1 MSHDL
6 AKEDP
11 EDADEQE
18 EKAPKK
24 VVPRPA
30 KRPRTKATG
39 SGAGASGEASTK
51 KAKTTKPP
59 PLDSRKA
66 EHGRLK
72 LLANAGKGSR
82 PLIPGATQTQ
92 YPKASPAPPNHANT
106 PNTRTPFR
114 HHRRTKLRSPY
125 SSCPNSTGDNPSGE
139 MGSGAKSPQLH
150 DGQRLGKADVESSKI
165 QLHKKEMNDF
175 FDHLL
180 VKRKEQQALSY
191 ELHKNIFLQ
200 RPVTIGLA
208 DDVQADKDKIAELE
222 KQLAEAQNVN
232 NLRNYMTTAEKGWD
246 LLNADIMEPLG
257 FNEECRNQFPRDDR
271 RIRLQG
277 ADMASPI
284 NFNQFLEKEKLK
296 SNGSNFTDWFRH
308 VRIFL
313 NGGNL
318 QYVLDAPLGDPPAE
332 TETDEVKNV
341 YATRKTRYSQVQ
353 CAILCSLES
362 DLQKRFEHHDPH
374 ELMKE
379 LKTIFETHAAV
390 ECYEASKHFFSCM
403 MEEGSSIS
411 EHMLV
416 MTGHAKKL
424 SDLGIVIP
432 NRLGI
437 NRVLQSLP
445 PSYKNF
451 VMNYN
456 MQNMNKEF
464 PELFGMLKAAEIEIK
479 KEHQVLMVNKTTS
492 FKKQGKSKGKFKKG
506 GKKAATPPMKP
517 KNGPKP
523 DAECYYCKEKGHWK
537 RNCSKYLADLKSG
550 LVKKKKEGISD
561 IHVID
566 VYLTSSRS
574 STWVFDTG
582 SVAHICNSKQEL
594 KNKRQLL
601 KDEVTMRV
609 GNGSKVNVIAVG
621 TLPLHLPSGLVLSL
635 NNCYYVPALS
645 MNIISG
651 SCLMQDGYSFKSEN
665 NGCSIF
671 MNNIF
676 YGRAPQKNGL
686 FLLDLDSSNTHI
698 HNIDAKRIKL
708 NDNSTY
714 MWHCRL
720 GHIGV
725 KRMKKLHTDGLL
737 ESLDFESLDR
747 CEACLMG
754 KMTKTPFSGIM
765 ERATDL
771 LEIIHTDVCGP
782 MSVASRG
789 GYRYVLTFTDDLS
802 RYGYIYLMKHKSETF
817 EKFKEFQSEVENQ
830 RNKKIKFLRSDRGGE
845 YLSYEFGMHLKKC
858 GILSQLTPP
867 GTPQRNGVSEH
878 RNRTLLDMVRSMMS
892 LTDLPLS
899 FWSYALETAAFTL
912 NRAPS
917 KSVETTPYE
926 LWFNKKPKLSFLKVW
941 GCEAY
946 VKKLQPDKLEPKA
959 EKCVFIGYP
968 KETIGYTFYHRSE
981 GKIFVAKNGTFL
993 EKEFLTKEV
1002 TGRKVELD
1010 EIEESLLVDQSSAVP
1025 ENVPVPPTP
1034 ATEEANDNDHE
1045 TSNETATEPRRST
1058 RDRATPDWYDPC
1070 LNVMIVDNNDEDPAT
1085 YEEAMMSP
1093 DSNKWQ
1099 EAMKSEM
1106 GSMYDNKV
1114 WTLVDLP
1121 DSRKAVE
1128 NKWIFKRK
1136 TDADGNIT
1144 VYKARLVAK
1153 GFRQIQGVDYDETFS
1168 PVAKLKSVRIL
1179 LAIAAFFDYE
1189 IWQMDVKTAFLN
1201 GDIEEELYMV
1211 QPKGFVDPKNA
1222 NKVCKLQ
1229 RSIYGLKQASRS
1241 WNRRFD
1247 KVIKDFG
1254 FIQCH
1259 GEACIYKKVSGSSVA
1274 FLILYVD
1281 DILLIGNDIELLSS
1295 VKGYL
1300 NNSFS
1305 MKDLGEA
1312 SYILG
1317 IKIYRDRS
1325 RRLIGLSQSTYLD
1338 KILKKFRMDESK
1350 KGFLP
1355 MLPGKV
1361 LSKTQG
1367 PATAEERERMSQ
1379 IPYASAVGSIMYA
1392 MLCTRPDI
1400 AHAVSLT
1407 SRYQSDPGMEHWTA
1421 VKNILKYLKRTKDMF
1436 LCYGG
1441 DQELVVTSY
1450 TDASWNTDPD
1460 DSKSQSGYVFILNGA
1475 AVSWASSKQCT
1486 VAKSSTESEY
1496 IAASE
1501 ASSEAVWMKR
1511 FIVELGVVPSALDP
1525 LVIYC
1530 DNMGAIANAQEPR
1543 SHKRLKHIKLRYH
1556 SIREYI
1562 EDGEVKICKVH
1573 TDLNVADPLTKALP
1587 RAKHDQHQNAMGV
1600 REDLTKGYSR
1610 LCGAENT
1617 REKRALR
1624 RAGIRRGNSLPERE
1638 IDAIA
1643 IVIER
1648 DIISTI
1654 IIIISII
1661 YTAITTAAPRHRCIS
1676 MNEVRKKLFTISLSG
1691 KAAHWYKLL
1700 KNGDSIDW
1708 EDIVPLFYSKF
1719 YPPSEIHKDRNRIY
1733 NFWPHDGESIAQAWG
1748 RLKSLMLKCP
1758 IHELPGNVIIDNFY
1772 ARLSFQDK
1780 TLLDTSCSG
1789 SFTRN
1794 KEEFKRD
1801 LLDRIQE
1808 NTEGWENDKDRESG
1822 IIYDY
1827 KCIEAFM
1834 DTDKFRNMSA
1844 TYGLD
1849 SQVVA
1854 NLYKAFA
1861 SHYELPKKNFDKY
1874 HEPYKDKIDSSVNK
1888 CVVIETVD
1896 NVIPEAYIEKT
1907 PFPAKMKEYSV
1918 ISSAVNKSEK
1928 KPKEPEEQIK
1938 IEPAVAI
1945 VKDLV
1950 TENVE
1955 DGHIIFCE
1963 DASNIV
1969 SHPNKSKQVSV
1980 PMLSVRIGDHCYYGL
1995 CDIGASVSAIPYEL
2009 YTEIMHEIGSCE
2021 LEDIDVV
2028 IHLAN
2033 RETISPIGIVRDVE
2047 VLCGKIKYPADF
2059 LVLGSAA
2066 SDHCPI
2072 IFGRPFLNTCGAIID
2087 CKKEKI
2093 LTRFAGEPYEFNFS
2107 KFTKTPYKADLPS
2120 NDFKMEQCASI
2131 VLVPNNPLQ
2140 QHLENSESE
2149 AFRKERDEL
2158 EEIFLRQPIL
2168 KHDLPVEDLGTTPPP
2183 KEDPVFD
2190 LKPLPDNLKYAHID
2204 DKKIYPVIISSKLSE
2219 IEEERLLE
2227 ILKKH
2232 RGAIGYTLDDLKG
2245 ISPSICQHA
2254 INMEEDAKPVV
2265 EHQRRLIPK
2274 MKEVV
2279 RNEVLKLLEAGI
2291 IYPIADSRWVSP
2303 VHCVP
2308 KKGGMTVVPNDND
2321 ELIPQRI
2328 VVGYRMCIDFRKVN
2342 KVTKK
2347 DHYPLPFIDQMLERL
2362 SKNTH
2367 FCFLD
2372 GYSGFSQIAVKAKD
2386 QEKTM
2391 FTCPYGT
2398 YAYRRMPFGLCN
2410 APATFQRCM
2419 SAIFHGF
2426 CESIV
2431 EVFMDDFSVYGN
2443 SFDNCLRNLDKVL
2456 QRCEETNLVL
2466 NWEKCHFMVNEGI
2479 VLGHKIS
2486 ERGIEVDRAKVEAI
2500 EKMPYPRD
2508 VKGIRSVL
2516 GHAGF
2521 YRRFIKDFSK
2531 ISKPLTNLLQK
2542 DVPFVFDDDCK
2553 EAFETLKK
2561 ALTTAPV
2568 VEPPDWNL
2576 PFEIMCDASDF
2587 AVGAVLGQRV
2597 DKKLNVIHYASK
2609 TLDAAQRNYAT
2620 TEKELLAVVFACD
2633 KFRPY
2638 IVDSKVTIHTDHAAI
2653 RYLMTKKDAKPRLIR
2668 WVLLQEF
2675 DLHIIDRKGADNPVA
2690 DNLSRLEN
2698 IAYDPVPVNDSFPN
2712 EQLAVIKVS
2721 SRESP
2726 CTMASNNK
2734 DKEPLKENIQDPELK
2749 KEDAREDEEEVEEAP
2764 QEHQQATVAR
2774 EMKSEA
2780 EGWGNNSKSWNSPP
2794 DMIMSRVEHN
2804 SEMIR
2809 NLTYEI
2815 EDLKELVKKLV
2826 EKNPSPSSPKE

>member
-1 MSHDL
+1 MSSSSSSQSSSSSELEPEVNQMAIYDALAPEHWDAREWDFSIESEADEPRTVGEEDLRFLVDGELEAACEDDLLSWEMDPSSDEEEEEAEESEEEDSSDTGYPPAKRLRGWAWSDDDDDEEEDEDATGGFISSDEEPAVAAPTTATTRAVTALRLGSSIGRMLDAETRYLEIEKLCLCLFFTCTKIQHILLKAEIIVICKSDVIKHMLSAPVLKGRLGKWMFALSEFDIRYQPAKAVKGQALADLIAERINTDVAALSVRAWTMFFDGSVCEDGCGIGMLLVSPRGATYSFSISGSLGSFLDATIAKSRQIENTETPNATTPVKSPELDYSSDDLDEDYVELDDDFIEKCNATTDARKIKKLLAEHAVRYKPSPDPKFATSPINIRDKDYDFSLDLSHIAIVEKTPFCGTEKESAVEHLTELSTLSGVFSDDVKMRTYFVAKIFPFSLKDDAKTWYNNLPPGSIKSPTDLRDVFFRKYFPASAQHAALQRIYNFDQEDGEKLPEAWARFCSLIRAQPDHDL
-6 AKEDP
+6 EKHDLLDIFYSGLTIESRAYLDSCAGCVFRKRTP
-11 EDADEQE
+11 EDAE
-18 EKAPKK
+18 E
-24 VVPRPA
+24 
-30 KRPRTKATG
+30 
-39 SGAGASGEASTK
+39 
-51 KAKTTKPP
+51 
-59 PLDSRKA
+59 
-66 EHGRLK
+66 
-72 LLANAGKGSR
+72 LLAKIGRNHDDWSTPEPTPTPIVKKRGMIKLNDEDMREAKKSLKEKGIKPEDVKNLPPIEDICETIPPSSMIED
-82 PLIPGATQTQ
+82 PL
-92 YPKASPAPPNHANT
+92 YPEGHPKRVEQDSQLIKTSAPSKKKKKKHKNV
-106 PNTRTPFR
+106 
-114 HHRRTKLRSPY
+114 
-125 SSCPNSTGDNPSGE
+125 
-139 MGSGAKSPQLH
+139 
-150 DGQRLGKADVESSKI
+150 VESSEPVNDPNSISISDAETESGNEHEEDNDKNDAPDKEEI
-165 QLHKKEMNDF
+165 EKEPEKHAKNKKYTKEDF
-175 FDHLL
+175 
-180 VKRKEQQALSY
+180 
-191 ELHKNIFLQ
+191 I
-200 RPVTIGLA
+200 T
-208 DDVQADKDKIAELE
+208 E
-222 KQLAEAQNVN
+222 KH
-232 NLRNYMTTAEKGWD
+232 
-246 LLNADIMEPLG
+246 
-257 FNEECRNQFPRDDR
+257 
-271 RIRLQG
+271 
-277 ADMASPI
+277 DMASPI

-523 DAECYYCKEKGHWK
+523 DADCYYCKEKGHWK

-550 LVKKKKEGISD
+550 LIKKKKEGISD

-754 KMTKTPFSGIM
+754 KMTKTPFSGMM

-867 GTPQRNGVSEH
+867 GTPQRNGVSER

-1034 ATEEANDNDHE
+1034 TTEEANDNDHE
-1045 TSNETATEPRRST
+1045 TSYETATEPRRST

-1222 NKVCKLQ
+1222 DKVCKLQ

-1525 LVIYC
+1525 FVIYC

-1600 REDLTKGYSR
+1600 RVTHLKLDVEMVELEYGMEFEYLFGVPDVIPDITRSSGMVRRIRFIYRMSFYVNKMMRKVLWKVLEGSR
-1610 LCGAENT
+1610 
-1617 REKRALR
+1617 K
-1624 RAGIRRGNSLPERE
+1624 
-1638 IDAIA
+1638 
-1643 IVIER
+1643 
-1648 DIISTI
+1648 
-1654 IIIISII
+1654 
-1661 YTAITTAAPRHRCIS
+1661 
-1676 MNEVRKKLFTISLSG
+1676 VRKK
-1691 KAAHWYKLL
+1691 
-1700 KNGDSIDW
+1700 
-1708 EDIVPLFYSKF
+1708 
-1719 YPPSEIHKDRNRIY
+1719 PP
-1733 NFWPHDGESIAQAWG
+1733 
-1748 RLKSLMLKCP
+1748 
-1758 IHELPGNVIIDNFY
+1758 
-1772 ARLSFQDK
+1772 
-1780 TLLDTSCSG
+1780 
-1789 SFTRN
+1789 
-1794 KEEFKRD
+1794 
-1801 LLDRIQE
+1801 
-1808 NTEGWENDKDRESG
+1808 
-1822 IIYDY
+1822 
-1827 KCIEAFM
+1827 
-1834 DTDKFRNMSA
+1834 
-1844 TYGLD
+1844 
-1849 SQVVA
+1849 
-1854 NLYKAFA
+1854 
-1861 SHYELPKKNFDKY
+1861 
-1874 HEPYKDKIDSSVNK
+1874 
-1888 CVVIETVD
+1888 
-1896 NVIPEAYIEKT
+1896 
-1907 PFPAKMKEYSV
+1907 
-1918 ISSAVNKSEK
+1918 
-1928 KPKEPEEQIK
+1928 
-1938 IEPAVAI
+1938 
-1945 VKDLV
+1945 
-1950 TENVE
+1950 
-1955 DGHIIFCE
+1955 
-1963 DASNIV
+1963 
-1969 SHPNKSKQVSV
+1969 
-1980 PMLSVRIGDHCYYGL
+1980 
-1995 CDIGASVSAIPYEL
+1995 
-2009 YTEIMHEIGSCE
+2009 
-2021 LEDIDVV
+2021 
-2028 IHLAN
+2028 
-2033 RETISPIGIVRDVE
+2033 
-2047 VLCGKIKYPADF
+2047 
-2059 LVLGSAA
+2059 
-2066 SDHCPI
+2066 
-2072 IFGRPFLNTCGAIID
+2072 
-2087 CKKEKI
+2087 
-2093 LTRFAGEPYEFNFS
+2093 
-2107 KFTKTPYKADLPS
+2107 
-2120 NDFKMEQCASI
+2120 
-2131 VLVPNNPLQ
+2131 
-2140 QHLENSESE
+2140 
-2149 AFRKERDEL
+2149 
-2158 EEIFLRQPIL
+2158 
-2168 KHDLPVEDLGTTPPP
+2168 
-2183 KEDPVFD
+2183 
-2190 LKPLPDNLKYAHID
+2190 
-2204 DKKIYPVIISSKLSE
+2204 
-2219 IEEERLLE
+2219 
-2227 ILKKH
+2227 
-2232 RGAIGYTLDDLKG
+2232 
-2245 ISPSICQHA
+2245 
-2254 INMEEDAKPVV
+2254 
-2265 EHQRRLIPK
+2265 
-2274 MKEVV
+2274 
-2279 RNEVLKLLEAGI
+2279 
-2291 IYPIADSRWVSP
+2291 
-2303 VHCVP
+2303 
-2308 KKGGMTVVPNDND
+2308 
-2321 ELIPQRI
+2321 
-2328 VVGYRMCIDFRKVN
+2328 RKV
-2342 KVTKK
+2342 
-2347 DHYPLPFIDQMLERL
+2347 
-2362 SKNTH
+2362 
-2367 FCFLD
+2367 
-2372 GYSGFSQIAVKAKD
+2372 
-2386 QEKTM
+2386 
-2391 FTCPYGT
+2391 
-2398 YAYRRMPFGLCN
+2398 
-2410 APATFQRCM
+2410 
-2419 SAIFHGF
+2419 
-2426 CESIV
+2426 ES
-2431 EVFMDDFSVYGN
+2431 
-2443 SFDNCLRNLDKVL
+2443 
-2456 QRCEETNLVL
+2456 T
-2466 NWEKCHFMVNEGI
+2466 
-2479 VLGHKIS
+2479 
-2486 ERGIEVDRAKVEAI
+2486 
-2500 EKMPYPRD
+2500 RD
-2508 VKGIRSVL
+2508 STSM
-2516 GHAGF
+2516 AGQ
-2521 YRRFIKDFSK
+2521 
-2531 ISKPLTNLLQK
+2531 P
-2542 DVPFVFDDDCK
+2542 
-2553 EAFETLKK
+2553 
-2561 ALTTAPV
+2561 
-2568 VEPPDWNL
+2568 
-2576 PFEIMCDASDF
+2576 
-2587 AVGAVLGQRV
+2587 
-2597 DKKLNVIHYASK
+2597 
-2609 TLDAAQRNYAT
+2609 
-2620 TEKELLAVVFACD
+2620 
-2633 KFRPY
+2633 
-2638 IVDSKVTIHTDHAAI
+2638 
-2653 RYLMTKKDAKPRLIR
+2653 
-2668 WVLLQEF
+2668 
-2675 DLHIIDRKGADNPVA
+2675 
-2690 DNLSRLEN
+2690 
-2698 IAYDPVPVNDSFPN
+2698 
-2712 EQLAVIKVS
+2712 
-2721 SRESP
+2721 
-2726 CTMASNNK
+2726 
-2734 DKEPLKENIQDPELK
+2734 
-2749 KEDAREDEEEVEEAP
+2749 
-2764 QEHQQATVAR
+2764 
-2774 EMKSEA
+2774 
-2780 EGWGNNSKSWNSPP
+2780 
-2794 DMIMSRVEHN
+2794 
-2804 SEMIR
+2804 
-2809 NLTYEI
+2809 
-2815 EDLKELVKKLV
+2815 
-2826 EKNPSPSSPKE
+2826 

>member
-1 MSHDL
+1 MSTFRRNFLFSALKPLLRDSTQCLEVDGILDL
-6 AKEDP
+6 RAGGPHRPGTISSGLYRKGKTSAVGAMER
-11 EDADEQE
+11 
-18 EKAPKK
+18 KATTH
-24 VVPRPA
+24 VGSWLSLSCVPSPA
-30 KRPRTKATG
+30 KQVGTSRFRAEAMGNENSAPPA
-39 SGAGASGEASTK
+39 AGAW
-51 KAKTTKPP
+51 PD
-59 PLDSRKA
+59 L
-66 EHGRLK
+66 
-72 LLANAGKGSR
+72 
-82 PLIPGATQTQ
+82 Q
-92 YPKASPAPPNHANT
+92 
-106 PNTRTPFR
+106 
-114 HHRRTKLRSPY
+114 
-125 SSCPNSTGDNPSGE
+125 
-139 MGSGAKSPQLH
+139 
-150 DGQRLGKADVESSKI
+150 
-165 QLHKKEMNDF
+165 HKK
-175 FDHLL
+175 
-180 VKRKEQQALSY
+180 
-191 ELHKNIFLQ
+191 
-200 RPVTIGLA
+200 
-208 DDVQADKDKIAELE
+208 
-222 KQLAEAQNVN
+222 
-232 NLRNYMTTAEKGWD
+232 RN
-246 LLNADIMEPLG
+246 
-257 FNEECRNQFPRDDR
+257 
-271 RIRLQG
+271 
-277 ADMASPI
+277 
-284 NFNQFLEKEKLK
+284 
-296 SNGSNFTDWFRH
+296 
-308 VRIFL
+308 
-313 NGGNL
+313 
-318 QYVLDAPLGDPPAE
+318 
-332 TETDEVKNV
+332 
-341 YATRKTRYSQVQ
+341 
-353 CAILCSLES
+353 
-362 DLQKRFEHHDPH
+362 
-374 ELMKE
+374 
-379 LKTIFETHAAV
+379 
-390 ECYEASKHFFSCM
+390 
-403 MEEGSSIS
+403 
-411 EHMLV
+411 
-416 MTGHAKKL
+416 
-424 SDLGIVIP
+424 
-432 NRLGI
+432 
-437 NRVLQSLP
+437 
-445 PSYKNF
+445 
-451 VMNYN
+451 
-456 MQNMNKEF
+456 
-464 PELFGMLKAAEIEIK
+464 
-479 KEHQVLMVNKTTS
+479 
-492 FKKQGKSKGKFKKG
+492 
-506 GKKAATPPMKP
+506 
-517 KNGPKP
+517 
-523 DAECYYCKEKGHWK
+523 
-537 RNCSKYLADLKSG
+537 
-550 LVKKKKEGISD
+550 
-561 IHVID
+561 
-566 VYLTSSRS
+566 
-574 STWVFDTG
+574 
-582 SVAHICNSKQEL
+582 
-594 KNKRQLL
+594 
-601 KDEVTMRV
+601 
-609 GNGSKVNVIAVG
+609 
-621 TLPLHLPSGLVLSL
+621 
-635 NNCYYVPALS
+635 
-645 MNIISG
+645 
-651 SCLMQDGYSFKSEN
+651 
-665 NGCSIF
+665 
-671 MNNIF
+671 
-676 YGRAPQKNGL
+676 
-686 FLLDLDSSNTHI
+686 
-698 HNIDAKRIKL
+698 
-708 NDNSTY
+708 
-714 MWHCRL
+714 
-720 GHIGV
+720 
-725 KRMKKLHTDGLL
+725 
-737 ESLDFESLDR
+737 
-747 CEACLMG
+747 
-754 KMTKTPFSGIM
+754 
-765 ERATDL
+765 
-771 LEIIHTDVCGP
+771 
-782 MSVASRG
+782 
-789 GYRYVLTFTDDLS
+789 
-802 RYGYIYLMKHKSETF
+802 
-817 EKFKEFQSEVENQ
+817 
-830 RNKKIKFLRSDRGGE
+830 
-845 YLSYEFGMHLKKC
+845 
-858 GILSQLTPP
+858 
-867 GTPQRNGVSEH
+867 
-878 RNRTLLDMVRSMMS
+878 
-892 LTDLPLS
+892 
-899 FWSYALETAAFTL
+899 
-912 NRAPS
+912 
-917 KSVETTPYE
+917 
-926 LWFNKKPKLSFLKVW
+926 
-941 GCEAY
+941 
-946 VKKLQPDKLEPKA
+946 
-959 EKCVFIGYP
+959 
-968 KETIGYTFYHRSE
+968 
-981 GKIFVAKNGTFL
+981 
-993 EKEFLTKEV
+993 
-1002 TGRKVELD
+1002 
-1010 EIEESLLVDQSSAVP
+1010 
-1025 ENVPVPPTP
+1025 
-1034 ATEEANDNDHE
+1034 
-1045 TSNETATEPRRST
+1045 
-1058 RDRATPDWYDPC
+1058 
-1070 LNVMIVDNNDEDPAT
+1070 
-1085 YEEAMMSP
+1085 
-1093 DSNKWQ
+1093 
-1099 EAMKSEM
+1099 
-1106 GSMYDNKV
+1106 
-1114 WTLVDLP
+1114 
-1121 DSRKAVE
+1121 
-1128 NKWIFKRK
+1128 
-1136 TDADGNIT
+1136 
-1144 VYKARLVAK
+1144 
-1153 GFRQIQGVDYDETFS
+1153 
-1168 PVAKLKSVRIL
+1168 
-1179 LAIAAFFDYE
+1179 
-1189 IWQMDVKTAFLN
+1189 
-1201 GDIEEELYMV
+1201 
-1211 QPKGFVDPKNA
+1211 
-1222 NKVCKLQ
+1222 
-1229 RSIYGLKQASRS
+1229 
-1241 WNRRFD
+1241 
-1247 KVIKDFG
+1247 
-1254 FIQCH
+1254 
-1259 GEACIYKKVSGSSVA
+1259 
-1274 FLILYVD
+1274 
-1281 DILLIGNDIELLSS
+1281 
-1295 VKGYL
+1295 
-1300 NNSFS
+1300 
-1305 MKDLGEA
+1305 
-1312 SYILG
+1312 
-1317 IKIYRDRS
+1317 
-1325 RRLIGLSQSTYLD
+1325 
-1338 KILKKFRMDESK
+1338 
-1350 KGFLP
+1350 
-1355 MLPGKV
+1355 
-1361 LSKTQG
+1361 
-1367 PATAEERERMSQ
+1367 ATAELGRD
-1379 IPYASAVGSIMYA
+1379 
-1392 MLCTRPDI
+1392 RPGTET
-1400 AHAVSLT
+1400 LG
-1407 SRYQSDPGMEHWTA
+1407 P
-1421 VKNILKYLKRTKDMF
+1421 LLKRKIKTAADQAARLLERDIFDLF
-1436 LCYGG
+1436 LPEF
-1441 DQELVVTSY
+1441 DKPWVIHLR
-1450 TDASWNTDPD
+1450 
-1460 DSKSQSGYVFILNGA
+1460 KLA
-1475 AVSWASSKQCT
+1475 AVLQT
-1486 VAKSSTESEY
+1486 
-1496 IAASE
+1496 
-1501 ASSEAVWMKR
+1501 
-1511 FIVELGVVPSALDP
+1511 SALGGPTLSTRIEAPVD
-1525 LVIYC
+1525 IKHFS
-1530 DNMGAIANAQEPR
+1530 GAVA
-1543 SHKRLKHIKLRYH
+1543 
-1556 SIREYI
+1556 
-1562 EDGEVKICKVH
+1562 GEERGI
-1573 TDLNVADPLTKALP
+1573 
-1587 RAKHDQHQNAMGV
+1587 
-1600 REDLTKGYSR
+1600 LTKGYSR

-1624 RAGIRRGNSLPERE
+1624 RAGIRRGNSLPEGE

-1643 IVIER
+1643 IVIEL
-1648 DIISTI
+1648 DIISI
-1654 IIIISII
+1654 IIIIVSTI

-1719 YPPSEIHKDRNRIY
+1719 YPPN
-1733 NFWPHDGESIAQAWG
+1733 
-1748 RLKSLMLKCP
+1748 
-1758 IHELPGNVIIDNFY
+1758 
-1772 ARLSFQDK
+1772 K

-1789 SFTRN
+1789 SFTRKN
-1794 KEEFKRD
+1794 EEFKRD

-1808 NTEGWENDKDRESG
+1808 NTEGWENDRDRESG

-1969 SHPNKSKQVSV
+1969 SHPNKPKQVSV

-2066 SDHCPI
+2066 SDYCPI

-2107 KFTKTPYKADLPS
+2107 KFTKTPYKVDLPS

-2347 DHYPLPFIDQMLERL
+2347 DHYPLPFIDQMLER
-2362 SKNTH
+2362 
-2367 FCFLD
+2367 
-2372 GYSGFSQIAVKAKD
+2372 
-2386 QEKTM
+2386 
-2391 FTCPYGT
+2391 
-2398 YAYRRMPFGLCN
+2398 
-2410 APATFQRCM
+2410 CM

-2486 ERGIEVDRAKVEAI
+2486 EKGIEVDRAKVEAI

-2668 WVLLQEF
+2668 WVLLLQEF

-2726 CTMASNNK
+2726 CTMVSNNK

-2749 KEDAREDEEEVEEAP
+2749 KEDAREDEEVEEAP
-2764 QEHQQATVAR
+2764 QERQQATVASIGVISSPSNIKR
-2774 EMKSEA
+2774 SARIATGGAVPRHYLAPRTSYPSHYNPYRNLIYDRQTERTPKVVLPSNWDINRSDTAGEKEPEA
-2780 EGWGNNSKSWNSPP
+2780 EEWGNNSKSWDSPS
-2794 DMIMSRVEHN
+2794 DRLLNRVEHN

-2809 NLTYEI
+2809 NLIYRIDELQELI
-2815 EDLKELVKKLV
+2815 EKLV
-2826 EKNPSPSSPKE
+2826 RNSSPPSPKE

>member
-1 MSHDL
+1 MVWALVAPLPFRLLKASV
-6 AKEDP
+6 AKPQYREP
-11 EDADEQE
+11 RYGKPSRDAAAANPISGIQE
-18 EKAPKK
+18 I
-24 VVPRPA
+24 
-30 KRPRTKATG
+30 
-39 SGAGASGEASTK
+39 ASGTLPERGFI
-51 KAKTTKPP
+51 
-59 PLDSRKA
+59 SRRTLHR
-66 EHGRLK
+66 HGRL
-72 LLANAGKGSR
+72 R
-82 PLIPGATQTQ
+82 
-92 YPKASPAPPNHANT
+92 
-106 PNTRTPFR
+106 
-114 HHRRTKLRSPY
+114 
-125 SSCPNSTGDNPSGE
+125 
-139 MGSGAKSPQLH
+139 
-150 DGQRLGKADVESSKI
+150 V
-165 QLHKKEMNDF
+165 MN
-175 FDHLL
+175 
-180 VKRKEQQALSY
+180 
-191 ELHKNIFLQ
+191 
-200 RPVTIGLA
+200 
-208 DDVQADKDKIAELE
+208 
-222 KQLAEAQNVN
+222 
-232 NLRNYMTTAEKGWD
+232 
-246 LLNADIMEPLG
+246 
-257 FNEECRNQFPRDDR
+257 
-271 RIRLQG
+271 
-277 ADMASPI
+277 MASSI

-341 YATRKTRYSQVQ
+341 YMTRKTRYSQVQ

-374 ELMKE
+374 ELIKE

-492 FKKQGKSKGKFKKG
+492 FKKQGKSKGKNKKS
-506 GKKAATPPMKP
+506 GKKAATPPVKP
-517 KNGPKP
+517 KSGPKP

-550 LVKKKKEGISD
+550 LIKKKKEGISD

-676 YGRAPQKNGL
+676 YGQAPQKNGL

-708 NDNSTY
+708 NDNFTY

-754 KMTKTPFSGIM
+754 KMTKTPFSGMM

-845 YLSYEFGMHLKKC
+845 YLSYEFSMHLKKC

-867 GTPQRNGVSEH
+867 GTPQRNGVSER

-1034 ATEEANDNDHE
+1034 TTEEANDNDHE
-1045 TSNETATEPRRST
+1045 TSYETATEPRRST

-1222 NKVCKLQ
+1222 DKVCKLQ

-1525 LVIYC
+1525 FVIYC

-1600 REDLTKGYSR
+1600 RSNVDPNNVPLASLVAQEENVDVNFIKNNNFNNNAYRNNSGNNYRPYPSANGNGY
-1610 LCGAENT
+1610 
-1617 REKRALR
+1617 
-1624 RAGIRRGNSLPERE
+1624 GNSYGNSYNNNRSVPSGLEAMLKE
-1638 IDAIA
+1638 F
-1643 IVIER
+1643 
-1648 DIISTI
+1648 ISTQ
-1654 IIIISII
+1654 
-1661 YTAITTAAPRHRCIS
+1661 TAFNKS
-1676 MNEVRKKLFTISLSG
+1676 VEEKL
-1691 KAAHWYKLL
+1691 
-1700 KNGDSIDW
+1700 
-1708 EDIVPLFYSKF
+1708 
-1719 YPPSEIHKDRNRIY
+1719 
-1733 NFWPHDGESIAQAWG
+1733 
-1748 RLKSLMLKCP
+1748 
-1758 IHELPGNVIIDNFY
+1758 
-1772 ARLSFQDK
+1772 
-1780 TLLDTSCSG
+1780 
-1789 SFTRN
+1789 
-1794 KEEFKRD
+1794 
-1801 LLDRIQE
+1801 
-1808 NTEGWENDKDRESG
+1808 
-1822 IIYDY
+1822 
-1827 KCIEAFM
+1827 
-1834 DTDKFRNMSA
+1834 
-1844 TYGLD
+1844 
-1849 SQVVA
+1849 
-1854 NLYKAFA
+1854 
-1861 SHYELPKKNFDKY
+1861 
-1874 HEPYKDKIDSSVNK
+1874 DKIDIIASRVDRLASDVNLLNLKVMPNNDIDNKITTTANAIQVRINENIRLMAELRARWDREENEKLAKENNVAKVWTITTTSNANSSHVAAPPTINGKIIGVGNVSTPSAKRTKLPEIAKTAETACDKTAEIFSNLGNNDPIAVAHNDLDFDDCHISEVIKFLQKLAKSPNASAINLAFTKHITNALIKAREEKLKLETSIPRKLEDGWEPIIKMKFNDFECNALCDLGASISVMPKKIYDMLDLPPLKNCYLDVNLA
-1888 CVVIETVD
+1888 D
-1896 NVIPEAYIEKT
+1896 NVK
-1907 PFPAKMKEYSV
+1907 
-1918 ISSAVNKSEK
+1918 K
-1928 KPKEPEEQIK
+1928 KPLGRIDNVHITVNNNLVPVDFVVLD
-1938 IEPAVAI
+1938 IEC
-1945 VKDLV
+1945 
-1950 TENVE
+1950 N
-1955 DGHIIFCE
+1955 
-1963 DASNIV
+1963 AS
-1969 SHPNKSKQVSV
+1969 
-1980 PMLSVRIGDHCYYGL
+1980 
-1995 CDIGASVSAIPYEL
+1995 
-2009 YTEIMHEIGSCE
+2009 
-2021 LEDIDVV
+2021 
-2028 IHLAN
+2028 
-2033 RETISPIGIVRDVE
+2033 
-2047 VLCGKIKYPADF
+2047 
-2059 LVLGSAA
+2059 
-2066 SDHCPI
+2066 CPI
-2072 IFGRPFLNTCGAIID
+2072 VLGRPFLRT
-2087 CKKEKI
+2087 
-2093 LTRFAGEPYEFNFS
+2093 
-2107 KFTKTPYKADLPS
+2107 
-2120 NDFKMEQCASI
+2120 
-2131 VLVPNNPLQ
+2131 
-2140 QHLENSESE
+2140 
-2149 AFRKERDEL
+2149 
-2158 EEIFLRQPIL
+2158 
-2168 KHDLPVEDLGTTPPP
+2168 
-2183 KEDPVFD
+2183 
-2190 LKPLPDNLKYAHID
+2190 
-2204 DKKIYPVIISSKLSE
+2204 
-2219 IEEERLLE
+2219 
-2227 ILKKH
+2227 
-2232 RGAIGYTLDDLKG
+2232 
-2245 ISPSICQHA
+2245 
-2254 INMEEDAKPVV
+2254 
-2265 EHQRRLIPK
+2265 
-2274 MKEVV
+2274 
-2279 RNEVLKLLEAGI
+2279 
-2291 IYPIADSRWVSP
+2291 
-2303 VHCVP
+2303 
-2308 KKGGMTVVPNDND
+2308 
-2321 ELIPQRI
+2321 
-2328 VVGYRMCIDFRKVN
+2328 
-2342 KVTKK
+2342 
-2347 DHYPLPFIDQMLERL
+2347 
-2362 SKNTH
+2362 
-2367 FCFLD
+2367 
-2372 GYSGFSQIAVKAKD
+2372 
-2386 QEKTM
+2386 
-2391 FTCPYGT
+2391 
-2398 YAYRRMPFGLCN
+2398 
-2410 APATFQRCM
+2410 
-2419 SAIFHGF
+2419 
-2426 CESIV
+2426 
-2431 EVFMDDFSVYGN
+2431 
-2443 SFDNCLRNLDKVL
+2443 
-2456 QRCEETNLVL
+2456 
-2466 NWEKCHFMVNEGI
+2466 
-2479 VLGHKIS
+2479 
-2486 ERGIEVDRAKVEAI
+2486 
-2500 EKMPYPRD
+2500 
-2508 VKGIRSVL
+2508 
-2516 GHAGF
+2516 
-2521 YRRFIKDFSK
+2521 
-2531 ISKPLTNLLQK
+2531 
-2542 DVPFVFDDDCK
+2542 
-2553 EAFETLKK
+2553 
-2561 ALTTAPV
+2561 
-2568 VEPPDWNL
+2568 
-2576 PFEIMCDASDF
+2576 
-2587 AVGAVLGQRV
+2587 VGAVIDMREGNIKYQFPLKKGMEHFPRKRMKLPFDSIIRTSYDV
-2597 DKKLNVIHYASK
+2597 DAS
-2609 TLDAAQRNYAT
+2609 TLD
-2620 TEKELLAVVFACD
+2620 
-2633 KFRPY
+2633 
-2638 IVDSKVTIHTDHAAI
+2638 VT
-2653 RYLMTKKDAKPRLIR
+2653 
-2668 WVLLQEF
+2668 
-2675 DLHIIDRKGADNPVA
+2675 
-2690 DNLSRLEN
+2690 
-2698 IAYDPVPVNDSFPN
+2698 
-2712 EQLAVIKVS
+2712 
-2721 SRESP
+2721 
-2726 CTMASNNK
+2726 
-2734 DKEPLKENIQDPELK
+2734 
-2749 KEDAREDEEEVEEAP
+2749 
-2764 QEHQQATVAR
+2764 
-2774 EMKSEA
+2774 
-2780 EGWGNNSKSWNSPP
+2780 
-2794 DMIMSRVEHN
+2794 
-2804 SEMIR
+2804 
-2809 NLTYEI
+2809 
-2815 EDLKELVKKLV
+2815 
-2826 EKNPSPSSPKE
+2826 

>member
-1 MSHDL
+1 MGKPRDTKIAILPSTTRKGTILSTSATLDSPSVIDKLVSPPHASHAGTSAESEHSHNIDNVSAVL
-6 AKEDP
+6 DDSGSLGSFLDATIARSRQIENTETPNATTPVSSPELDYFSDDP
-11 EDADEQE
+11 EEDYVELNDDFIEKCNATTDA
-18 EKAPKK
+18 
-24 VVPRPA
+24 
-30 KRPRTKATG
+30 
-39 SGAGASGEASTK
+39 
-51 KAKTTKPP
+51 
-59 PLDSRKA
+59 RKIK
-66 EHGRLK
+66 K
-72 LLANAGKGSR
+72 LLAEHAVRYKLS
-82 PLIPGATQTQ
+82 PDPKFAT
-92 YPKASPAPPNHANT
+92 SPINIRDKDYDFSLDLSHIAIVEKTPFCGTEKESAVEHMTELSTLSSLFSDDVKMRTYFVAKIFPFSLKDDAKTWYNNLPPNSIKSPKELLDVFFRKYFSASAQHIALQRIYNFNQEDEEKLPEAWARFCSLIRARPEHDLEKHDLLDIFYSGLT
-106 PNTRTPFR
+106 IESRAYLDSCAGCVFRKRTPDDAEELLAKISR
-114 HHRRTKLRSPY
+114 NHDDWTTPEPTPTPILKKRGLIKLNDEDMREAKKSLKEKGIKSEDVKNLPPIEDICEIIPP
-125 SSCPNSTGDNPSGE
+125 SSMIEDPLYPEGHPKRIEQDSQRIEPSAP
-139 MGSGAKSPQLH
+139 SKKKKKKKH
-150 DGQRLGKADVESSKI
+150 KNVVESSEPANDPNSISISDAETESGNEHDNDNDNDKNDTPDKEEVEEEPEK
-165 QLHKKEMNDF
+165 HAKNKKYTKEDF
-175 FDHLL
+175 
-180 VKRKEQQALSY
+180 
-191 ELHKNIFLQ
+191 
-200 RPVTIGLA
+200 
-208 DDVQADKDKIAELE
+208 IAEKHE
-222 KQLAEAQNVN
+222 
-232 NLRNYMTTAEKGWD
+232 
-246 LLNADIMEPLG
+246 
-257 FNEECRNQFPRDDR
+257 
-271 RIRLQG
+271 
-277 ADMASPI
+277 MASPI

-313 NGGNL
+313 SGGNL
-318 QYVLDAPLGDPPAE
+318 QFVLDAPLGDPPAE
-332 TETDEVKNV
+332 DESDEVKAV

-374 ELMKE
+374 ELMNE
-379 LKTIFETHAAV
+379 LKAIFETHAAV

-403 MEEGSSIS
+403 MEEGSS
-411 EHMLV
+411 
-416 MTGHAKKL
+416 
-424 SDLGIVIP
+424 
-432 NRLGI
+432 
-437 NRVLQSLP
+437 
-445 PSYKNF
+445 
-451 VMNYN
+451 
-456 MQNMNKEF
+456 
-464 PELFGMLKAAEIEIK
+464 
-479 KEHQVLMVNKTTS
+479 
-492 FKKQGKSKGKFKKG
+492 G

-566 VYLTSSRS
+566 VYLTGSRS

-594 KNKRQLL
+594 KNKRRLL

-609 GNGSKVNVIAVG
+609 GNGSKVDVIAVG

-635 NNCYYVPALS
+635 NNCYFVPALS

-686 FLLDLDSSNTHI
+686 FLLDLDSSDTHI

-754 KMTKTPFSGIM
+754 KMTKTPFSGMM

-802 RYGYIYLMKHKSETF
+802 RYGYIYFMKHKSETF

-867 GTPQRNGVSEH
+867 GTPQRNGVSER

-968 KETIGYTFYHRSE
+968 KETIGYTFYHKSE

-993 EKEFLTKEV
+993 EKEFLTKEYR
-1002 TGRKVELD
+1002 T
-1010 EIEESLLVDQSSAVP
+1010 
-1025 ENVPVPPTP
+1025 VPPTP

-1045 TSNETATEPRRST
+1045 TSNEETTEPRRST
-1058 RDRATPDWYDPC
+1058 RERATPDWYDPC

-1211 QPKGFVDPKNA
+1211 QPKGFVDPKNVD
-1222 NKVCKLQ
+1222 KVCKLQ

-1367 PATAEERERMSQ
+1367 PATAEERERMSN

-1441 DQELVVTSY
+1441 DQELVVNGY

-1525 LVIYC
+1525 LIIYC

-1600 REDLTKGYSR
+1600 RGDWSVTE
-1610 LCGAENT
+1610 GA
-1617 REKRALR
+1617 L
-1624 RAGIRRGNSLPERE
+1624 
-1638 IDAIA
+1638 DAH
-1643 IVIER
+1643 IER
-1648 DIISTI
+1648 GGHHARDDI
-1654 IIIISII
+1654 
-1661 YTAITTAAPRHRCIS
+1661 
-1676 MNEVRKKLFTISLSG
+1676 
-1691 KAAHWYKLL
+1691 
-1700 KNGDSIDW
+1700 
-1708 EDIVPLFYSKF
+1708 
-1719 YPPSEIHKDRNRIY
+1719 
-1733 NFWPHDGESIAQAWG
+1733 
-1748 RLKSLMLKCP
+1748 
-1758 IHELPGNVIIDNFY
+1758 
-1772 ARLSFQDK
+1772 
-1780 TLLDTSCSG
+1780 
-1789 SFTRN
+1789 
-1794 KEEFKRD
+1794 
-1801 LLDRIQE
+1801 
-1808 NTEGWENDKDRESG
+1808 
-1822 IIYDY
+1822 
-1827 KCIEAFM
+1827 
-1834 DTDKFRNMSA
+1834 
-1844 TYGLD
+1844 
-1849 SQVVA
+1849 
-1854 NLYKAFA
+1854 
-1861 SHYELPKKNFDKY
+1861 
-1874 HEPYKDKIDSSVNK
+1874 
-1888 CVVIETVD
+1888 
-1896 NVIPEAYIEKT
+1896 
-1907 PFPAKMKEYSV
+1907 
-1918 ISSAVNKSEK
+1918 
-1928 KPKEPEEQIK
+1928 
-1938 IEPAVAI
+1938 
-1945 VKDLV
+1945 
-1950 TENVE
+1950 
-1955 DGHIIFCE
+1955 
-1963 DASNIV
+1963 
-1969 SHPNKSKQVSV
+1969 
-1980 PMLSVRIGDHCYYGL
+1980 
-1995 CDIGASVSAIPYEL
+1995 
-2009 YTEIMHEIGSCE
+2009 
-2021 LEDIDVV
+2021 
-2028 IHLAN
+2028 
-2033 RETISPIGIVRDVE
+2033 
-2047 VLCGKIKYPADF
+2047 
-2059 LVLGSAA
+2059 
-2066 SDHCPI
+2066 
-2072 IFGRPFLNTCGAIID
+2072 
-2087 CKKEKI
+2087 
-2093 LTRFAGEPYEFNFS
+2093 
-2107 KFTKTPYKADLPS
+2107 
-2120 NDFKMEQCASI
+2120 
-2131 VLVPNNPLQ
+2131 
-2140 QHLENSESE
+2140 
-2149 AFRKERDEL
+2149 
-2158 EEIFLRQPIL
+2158 
-2168 KHDLPVEDLGTTPPP
+2168 
-2183 KEDPVFD
+2183 
-2190 LKPLPDNLKYAHID
+2190 
-2204 DKKIYPVIISSKLSE
+2204 
-2219 IEEERLLE
+2219 
-2227 ILKKH
+2227 
-2232 RGAIGYTLDDLKG
+2232 
-2245 ISPSICQHA
+2245 
-2254 INMEEDAKPVV
+2254 
-2265 EHQRRLIPK
+2265 
-2274 MKEVV
+2274 
-2279 RNEVLKLLEAGI
+2279 
-2291 IYPIADSRWVSP
+2291 
-2303 VHCVP
+2303 
-2308 KKGGMTVVPNDND
+2308 
-2321 ELIPQRI
+2321 
-2328 VVGYRMCIDFRKVN
+2328 
-2342 KVTKK
+2342 
-2347 DHYPLPFIDQMLERL
+2347 
-2362 SKNTH
+2362 
-2367 FCFLD
+2367 
-2372 GYSGFSQIAVKAKD
+2372 
-2386 QEKTM
+2386 
-2391 FTCPYGT
+2391 
-2398 YAYRRMPFGLCN
+2398 
-2410 APATFQRCM
+2410 
-2419 SAIFHGF
+2419 
-2426 CESIV
+2426 
-2431 EVFMDDFSVYGN
+2431 
-2443 SFDNCLRNLDKVL
+2443 
-2456 QRCEETNLVL
+2456 
-2466 NWEKCHFMVNEGI
+2466 
-2479 VLGHKIS
+2479 
-2486 ERGIEVDRAKVEAI
+2486 
-2500 EKMPYPRD
+2500 
-2508 VKGIRSVL
+2508 
-2516 GHAGF
+2516 
-2521 YRRFIKDFSK
+2521 
-2531 ISKPLTNLLQK
+2531 
-2542 DVPFVFDDDCK
+2542 
-2553 EAFETLKK
+2553 
-2561 ALTTAPV
+2561 
-2568 VEPPDWNL
+2568 
-2576 PFEIMCDASDF
+2576 
-2587 AVGAVLGQRV
+2587 
-2597 DKKLNVIHYASK
+2597 
-2609 TLDAAQRNYAT
+2609 
-2620 TEKELLAVVFACD
+2620 
-2633 KFRPY
+2633 
-2638 IVDSKVTIHTDHAAI
+2638 
-2653 RYLMTKKDAKPRLIR
+2653 
-2668 WVLLQEF
+2668 
-2675 DLHIIDRKGADNPVA
+2675 
-2690 DNLSRLEN
+2690 
-2698 IAYDPVPVNDSFPN
+2698 
-2712 EQLAVIKVS
+2712 
-2721 SRESP
+2721 
-2726 CTMASNNK
+2726 
-2734 DKEPLKENIQDPELK
+2734 
-2749 KEDAREDEEEVEEAP
+2749 EVEEHLDSSSDAASSSHQHGGYAEP
-2764 QEHQQATVAR
+2764 PRFSSAQELYYDYSMDYPPAR
-2774 EMKSEA
+2774 NNDPR
-2780 EGWGNNSKSWNSPP
+2780 WG
-2794 DMIMSRVEHN
+2794 
-2804 SEMIR
+2804 
-2809 NLTYEI
+2809 
-2815 EDLKELVKKLV
+2815 
-2826 EKNPSPSSPKE
+2826 

>member
-1 MSHDL
+1 MPRRADGRPLFLSVGACLRPPAFPPPLPTSDGVLELTGTQEEEQLRETSPTPSRAPTCIGERESRSPEPLVLAILYGRGRIRFLGSALRDCSSSSSRVAFRPSRAVLPSVVFNAVYFDPSFLSSTTLSSTTLLLRHHLLHLHRHLHQIGSELYIMESFHDIRMVNNRSVVEQAHEIQCI
-6 AKEDP
+6 AKELELLKCALPDKFVAGCIIAKLP
-11 EDADEQE
+11 PSWRNFATTLKHKRQEISVENLIASLDVE
-18 EKAPKK
+18 EKARAKDTTEKGEGQSSANMVQKK
-24 VVPRPA
+24 PYSKNKGNNKPSFN
-30 KRPRTKATG
+30 KPMKTTTFKKKKMINKADLSCFTC
-39 SGAGASGEASTK
+39 GEAGHFSKDCPERADRKK
-51 KAKTTKPP
+51 KARQVNTVTASNADGYGN
-59 PLDSRKA
+59 LFTVARDSSVLMGNGSHASVRGVGTVDLKFTSGKIVQLRNVQHVPTMNKNLVSGSLLCRDGFKIVIEKDDNEAPKRSKRRRIEKSFGDDFIVYLVDDTPTSIA
-66 EHGRLK
+66 E
-72 LLANAGKGSR
+72 A
-82 PLIPGATQTQ
+82 
-92 YPKASPAPPNHANT
+92 YASPDADDWKEAVHNEMDSILSNGTWELSERPHGCKPVGCKWV
-106 PNTRTPFR
+106 FKK
-114 HHRRTKLRSPY
+114 KLRP
-125 SSCPNSTGDNPSGE
+125 D
-139 MGSGAKSPQLH
+139 
-150 DGQRLGKADVESSKI
+150 
-165 QLHKKEMNDF
+165 
-175 FDHLL
+175 
-180 VKRKEQQALSY
+180 
-191 ELHKNIFLQ
+191 
-200 RPVTIGLA
+200 
-208 DDVQADKDKIAELE
+208 
-222 KQLAEAQNVN
+222 
-232 NLRNYMTTAEKGWD
+232 
-246 LLNADIMEPLG
+246 
-257 FNEECRNQFPRDDR
+257 
-271 RIRLQG
+271 
-277 ADMASPI
+277 DMASSI

-341 YATRKTRYSQVQ
+341 YMTRKTRYSQVQ

-374 ELMKE
+374 ELIKE

-492 FKKQGKSKGKFKKG
+492 FKKQGKSKGKNKKS
-506 GKKAATPPMKP
+506 GKKAATPPVKP
-517 KNGPKP
+517 KSGPKP

-550 LVKKKKEGISD
+550 LIKKKKEGISD

-676 YGRAPQKNGL
+676 YGRAPEKNGL
-686 FLLDLDSSNTHI
+686 FLLDLDSSDTHI

-754 KMTKTPFSGIM
+754 KMTKTPFSGMM

-867 GTPQRNGVSEH
+867 GTPQRNGVSER

-1034 ATEEANDNDHE
+1034 TTEEANDNDHE
-1045 TSNETATEPRRST
+1045 TSYETATEPRRST

-1222 NKVCKLQ
+1222 DKVCKLQ

-1525 LVIYC
+1525 FVIYC

-1600 REDLTKGYSR
+1600 RPEGSIAKGY
-1610 LCGAENT
+1610 
-1617 REKRALR
+1617 
-1624 RAGIRRGNSLPERE
+1624 GNEE
-1638 IDAIA
+1638 
-1643 IVIER
+1643 VIEFCV
-1648 DIISTI
+1648 DYVPDLKPIGLPQS
-1654 IIIISII
+1654 
-1661 YTAITTAAPRHRCIS
+1661 RHEGR
-1676 MNEVRKKLFTISLSG
+1676 LSG
-1691 KAAHWYKLL
+1691 KGTIGRKSTICMDGHSMTEVHHTVLQNSSLVAPYFEKHKNILRSDNPGKPESWIRKAHMETFGGWLRKHLMNDNDVGDQLYMLAKTPSSTITTFQGYEINGNTFYTIAQDKKSTNQNSGVRFDAATE
-1700 KNGDSIDW
+1700 NGQKVTYYGYIEEIW
-1708 EDIVPLFYSKF
+1708 ELDYGPSFKVPLFRCKWFKLTGGGVKVDEQYGMTMVDFNNLGYLDEPFVLAKDVAQVFYVKDMSSK
-1719 YPPSEIHKDRNRIY
+1719 PRKRKDKKTISTSCDDPKRHIVLSGKRNIV
-1733 NFWPHDGESIAQAWG
+1733 GVE
-1748 RLKSLMLKCP
+1748 
-1758 IHELPGNVIIDNFY
+1758 
-1772 ARLSFQDK
+1772 DK
-1780 TLLDTSCSG
+1780 TDMSEDY
-1789 SFTRN
+1789 N
-1794 KEEFKRD
+1794 KFGEIPPFKV
-1801 LLDRIQE
+1801 
-1808 NTEGWENDKDRESG
+1808 NTDPSIRLND
-1822 IIYDY
+1822 
-1827 KCIEAFM
+1827 
-1834 DTDKFRNMSA
+1834 
-1844 TYGLD
+1844 
-1849 SQVVA
+1849 
-1854 NLYKAFA
+1854 
-1861 SHYELPKKNFDKY
+1861 
-1874 HEPYKDKIDSSVNK
+1874 
-1888 CVVIETVD
+1888 
-1896 NVIPEAYIEKT
+1896 
-1907 PFPAKMKEYSV
+1907 
-1918 ISSAVNKSEK
+1918 
-1928 KPKEPEEQIK
+1928 
-1938 IEPAVAI
+1938 
-1945 VKDLV
+1945 
-1950 TENVE
+1950 
-1955 DGHIIFCE
+1955 E
-1963 DASNIV
+1963 DAPWIR
-1969 SHPNKSKQVSV
+1969 H
-1980 PMLSVRIGDHCYYGL
+1980 
-1995 CDIGASVSAIPYEL
+1995 
-2009 YTEIMHEIGSCE
+2009 
-2021 LEDIDVV
+2021 
-2028 IHLAN
+2028 N
-2033 RETISPIGIVRDVE
+2033 R
-2047 VLCGKIKYPADF
+2047 
-2059 LVLGSAA
+2059 
-2066 SDHCPI
+2066 
-2072 IFGRPFLNTCGAIID
+2072 
-2087 CKKEKI
+2087 
-2093 LTRFAGEPYEFNFS
+2093 
-2107 KFTKTPYKADLPS
+2107 
-2120 NDFKMEQCASI
+2120 
-2131 VLVPNNPLQ
+2131 
-2140 QHLENSESE
+2140 
-2149 AFRKERDEL
+2149 
-2158 EEIFLRQPIL
+2158 
-2168 KHDLPVEDLGTTPPP
+2168 
-2183 KEDPVFD
+2183 
-2190 LKPLPDNLKYAHID
+2190 
-2204 DKKIYPVIISSKLSE
+2204 
-2219 IEEERLLE
+2219 
-2227 ILKKH
+2227 
-2232 RGAIGYTLDDLKG
+2232 
-2245 ISPSICQHA
+2245 
-2254 INMEEDAKPVV
+2254 
-2265 EHQRRLIPK
+2265 
-2274 MKEVV
+2274 
-2279 RNEVLKLLEAGI
+2279 
-2291 IYPIADSRWVSP
+2291 
-2303 VHCVP
+2303 
-2308 KKGGMTVVPNDND
+2308 
-2321 ELIPQRI
+2321 
-2328 VVGYRMCIDFRKVN
+2328 
-2342 KVTKK
+2342 
-2347 DHYPLPFIDQMLERL
+2347 
-2362 SKNTH
+2362 
-2367 FCFLD
+2367 
-2372 GYSGFSQIAVKAKD
+2372 
-2386 QEKTM
+2386 
-2391 FTCPYGT
+2391 
-2398 YAYRRMPFGLCN
+2398 
-2410 APATFQRCM
+2410 
-2419 SAIFHGF
+2419 
-2426 CESIV
+2426 
-2431 EVFMDDFSVYGN
+2431 
-2443 SFDNCLRNLDKVL
+2443 
-2456 QRCEETNLVL
+2456 
-2466 NWEKCHFMVNEGI
+2466 
-2479 VLGHKIS
+2479 
-2486 ERGIEVDRAKVEAI
+2486 
-2500 EKMPYPRD
+2500 
-2508 VKGIRSVL
+2508 
-2516 GHAGF
+2516 
-2521 YRRFIKDFSK
+2521 
-2531 ISKPLTNLLQK
+2531 
-2542 DVPFVFDDDCK
+2542 
-2553 EAFETLKK
+2553 
-2561 ALTTAPV
+2561 
-2568 VEPPDWNL
+2568 
-2576 PFEIMCDASDF
+2576 
-2587 AVGAVLGQRV
+2587 
-2597 DKKLNVIHYASK
+2597 
-2609 TLDAAQRNYAT
+2609 
-2620 TEKELLAVVFACD
+2620 
-2633 KFRPY
+2633 
-2638 IVDSKVTIHTDHAAI
+2638 
-2653 RYLMTKKDAKPRLIR
+2653 
-2668 WVLLQEF
+2668 
-2675 DLHIIDRKGADNPVA
+2675 
-2690 DNLSRLEN
+2690 
-2698 IAYDPVPVNDSFPN
+2698 
-2712 EQLAVIKVS
+2712 
-2721 SRESP
+2721 
-2726 CTMASNNK
+2726 
-2734 DKEPLKENIQDPELK
+2734 
-2749 KEDAREDEEEVEEAP
+2749 
-2764 QEHQQATVAR
+2764 
-2774 EMKSEA
+2774 
-2780 EGWGNNSKSWNSPP
+2780 
-2794 DMIMSRVEHN
+2794 
-2804 SEMIR
+2804 
-2809 NLTYEI
+2809 
-2815 EDLKELVKKLV
+2815 
-2826 EKNPSPSSPKE
+2826 

>member
-1 MSHDL
+1 MVSEHVI
-6 AKEDP
+6 
-11 EDADEQE
+11 
-18 EKAPKK
+18 PK
-24 VVPRPA
+24 
-30 KRPRTKATG
+30 
-39 SGAGASGEASTK
+39 
-51 KAKTTKPP
+51 
-59 PLDSRKA
+59 
-66 EHGRLK
+66 
-72 LLANAGKGSR
+72 
-82 PLIPGATQTQ
+82 
-92 YPKASPAPPNHANT
+92 
-106 PNTRTPFR
+106 
-114 HHRRTKLRSPY
+114 
-125 SSCPNSTGDNPSGE
+125 
-139 MGSGAKSPQLH
+139 
-150 DGQRLGKADVESSKI
+150 
-165 QLHKKEMNDF
+165 
-175 FDHLL
+175 
-180 VKRKEQQALSY
+180 
-191 ELHKNIFLQ
+191 
-200 RPVTIGLA
+200 
-208 DDVQADKDKIAELE
+208 
-222 KQLAEAQNVN
+222 
-232 NLRNYMTTAEKGWD
+232 
-246 LLNADIMEPLG
+246 
-257 FNEECRNQFPRDDR
+257 
-271 RIRLQG
+271 
-277 ADMASPI
+277 DMASPI

-506 GKKAATPPMKP
+506 GKKAATPPVKP
-517 KNGPKP
+517 KSGPKP

-566 VYLTSSRS
+566 VYLTGSRT

-594 KNKRQLL
+594 KNKRRLL

-609 GNGSKVNVIAVG
+609 GNGSKVDVIAVG

-635 NNCYYVPALS
+635 NNCYFVPALS

-676 YGRAPQKNGL
+676 YGRAPEKNGL
-686 FLLDLDSSNTHI
+686 FLLDLDSSDTHI

-754 KMTKTPFSGIM
+754 KMTKTPFSGMM

-867 GTPQRNGVSEH
+867 GTPQRNGVSER

-1222 NKVCKLQ
+1222 DKVCKLQ

-1600 REDLTKGYSR
+1600 RSNVDPNNVPLASLVAQEENVDVNFIKNNNFNNNAYRNNSGNNYRPYPSANGNGY
-1610 LCGAENT
+1610 
-1617 REKRALR
+1617 
-1624 RAGIRRGNSLPERE
+1624 GNSYGNSYNNNKSVPSGLEAMLKE
-1638 IDAIA
+1638 F
-1643 IVIER
+1643 
-1648 DIISTI
+1648 ISTQ
-1654 IIIISII
+1654 
-1661 YTAITTAAPRHRCIS
+1661 TAFNKS
-1676 MNEVRKKLFTISLSG
+1676 VEEKL
-1691 KAAHWYKLL
+1691 
-1700 KNGDSIDW
+1700 
-1708 EDIVPLFYSKF
+1708 
-1719 YPPSEIHKDRNRIY
+1719 
-1733 NFWPHDGESIAQAWG
+1733 
-1748 RLKSLMLKCP
+1748 
-1758 IHELPGNVIIDNFY
+1758 
-1772 ARLSFQDK
+1772 
-1780 TLLDTSCSG
+1780 
-1789 SFTRN
+1789 
-1794 KEEFKRD
+1794 
-1801 LLDRIQE
+1801 
-1808 NTEGWENDKDRESG
+1808 
-1822 IIYDY
+1822 
-1827 KCIEAFM
+1827 
-1834 DTDKFRNMSA
+1834 
-1844 TYGLD
+1844 
-1849 SQVVA
+1849 
-1854 NLYKAFA
+1854 
-1861 SHYELPKKNFDKY
+1861 
-1874 HEPYKDKIDSSVNK
+1874 DKIDIIASRVDRLASDVNLLKLKVMPNNDIDNKITTTANAIQVRINENIRLMAELRARWDREENEKLAKENNVAKVWTITTTSNANSSHVAAPPTINGKIIGVGNVSTPSAKRTKLPEIAKTAETACDKTAEIFSNLGNNDPIAVAHNDLDFDDCHISEVIKFLQKLAKSPNASAINLAFTKHITNALIKAREEKLKLETSIPRKLEDGWEPIIKMKFNDFECNALCDLGASISVMPKKIYDMLDLPPLKNCYLDVNLA
-1888 CVVIETVD
+1888 D
-1896 NVIPEAYIEKT
+1896 NVK
-1907 PFPAKMKEYSV
+1907 
-1918 ISSAVNKSEK
+1918 K
-1928 KPKEPEEQIK
+1928 KPLGRI
-1938 IEPAVAI
+1938 
-1945 VKDLV
+1945 D
-1950 TENVE
+1950 N
-1955 DGHIIFCE
+1955 
-1963 DASNIV
+1963 
-1969 SHPNKSKQVSV
+1969 
-1980 PMLSVRIGDHCYYGL
+1980 VRITVNNNLVPVDFVVL
-1995 CDIGASVSAIPYEL
+1995 DIECNAS
-2009 YTEIMHEIGSCE
+2009 
-2021 LEDIDVV
+2021 
-2028 IHLAN
+2028 
-2033 RETISPIGIVRDVE
+2033 
-2047 VLCGKIKYPADF
+2047 
-2059 LVLGSAA
+2059 
-2066 SDHCPI
+2066 CPI
-2072 IFGRPFLNTCGAIID
+2072 VLGRPFLRT
-2087 CKKEKI
+2087 
-2093 LTRFAGEPYEFNFS
+2093 
-2107 KFTKTPYKADLPS
+2107 
-2120 NDFKMEQCASI
+2120 
-2131 VLVPNNPLQ
+2131 
-2140 QHLENSESE
+2140 
-2149 AFRKERDEL
+2149 
-2158 EEIFLRQPIL
+2158 
-2168 KHDLPVEDLGTTPPP
+2168 
-2183 KEDPVFD
+2183 
-2190 LKPLPDNLKYAHID
+2190 
-2204 DKKIYPVIISSKLSE
+2204 
-2219 IEEERLLE
+2219 
-2227 ILKKH
+2227 
-2232 RGAIGYTLDDLKG
+2232 
-2245 ISPSICQHA
+2245 
-2254 INMEEDAKPVV
+2254 
-2265 EHQRRLIPK
+2265 
-2274 MKEVV
+2274 
-2279 RNEVLKLLEAGI
+2279 
-2291 IYPIADSRWVSP
+2291 
-2303 VHCVP
+2303 
-2308 KKGGMTVVPNDND
+2308 
-2321 ELIPQRI
+2321 
-2328 VVGYRMCIDFRKVN
+2328 
-2342 KVTKK
+2342 
-2347 DHYPLPFIDQMLERL
+2347 
-2362 SKNTH
+2362 
-2367 FCFLD
+2367 
-2372 GYSGFSQIAVKAKD
+2372 
-2386 QEKTM
+2386 
-2391 FTCPYGT
+2391 
-2398 YAYRRMPFGLCN
+2398 
-2410 APATFQRCM
+2410 
-2419 SAIFHGF
+2419 
-2426 CESIV
+2426 
-2431 EVFMDDFSVYGN
+2431 
-2443 SFDNCLRNLDKVL
+2443 
-2456 QRCEETNLVL
+2456 
-2466 NWEKCHFMVNEGI
+2466 
-2479 VLGHKIS
+2479 
-2486 ERGIEVDRAKVEAI
+2486 
-2500 EKMPYPRD
+2500 
-2508 VKGIRSVL
+2508 
-2516 GHAGF
+2516 
-2521 YRRFIKDFSK
+2521 
-2531 ISKPLTNLLQK
+2531 
-2542 DVPFVFDDDCK
+2542 
-2553 EAFETLKK
+2553 
-2561 ALTTAPV
+2561 
-2568 VEPPDWNL
+2568 
-2576 PFEIMCDASDF
+2576 
-2587 AVGAVLGQRV
+2587 VGAVIDMREGNIKYQFPLKKGMEHFPRKRMKLPFDSIIRTSYDV
-2597 DKKLNVIHYASK
+2597 DTS
-2609 TLDAAQRNYAT
+2609 TLD
-2620 TEKELLAVVFACD
+2620 
-2633 KFRPY
+2633 
-2638 IVDSKVTIHTDHAAI
+2638 VT
-2653 RYLMTKKDAKPRLIR
+2653 
-2668 WVLLQEF
+2668 
-2675 DLHIIDRKGADNPVA
+2675 
-2690 DNLSRLEN
+2690 
-2698 IAYDPVPVNDSFPN
+2698 
-2712 EQLAVIKVS
+2712 
-2721 SRESP
+2721 
-2726 CTMASNNK
+2726 
-2734 DKEPLKENIQDPELK
+2734 
-2749 KEDAREDEEEVEEAP
+2749 
-2764 QEHQQATVAR
+2764 
-2774 EMKSEA
+2774 
-2780 EGWGNNSKSWNSPP
+2780 
-2794 DMIMSRVEHN
+2794 
-2804 SEMIR
+2804 
-2809 NLTYEI
+2809 
-2815 EDLKELVKKLV
+2815 
-2826 EKNPSPSSPKE
+2826 

>member
-1 MSHDL
+1 ML
-6 AKEDP
+6 A
-11 EDADEQE
+11 
-18 EKAPKK
+18 
-24 VVPRPA
+24 
-30 KRPRTKATG
+30 
-39 SGAGASGEASTK
+39 
-51 KAKTTKPP
+51 
-59 PLDSRKA
+59 
-66 EHGRLK
+66 
-72 LLANAGKGSR
+72 
-82 PLIPGATQTQ
+82 
-92 YPKASPAPPNHANT
+92 
-106 PNTRTPFR
+106 
-114 HHRRTKLRSPY
+114 
-125 SSCPNSTGDNPSGE
+125 
-139 MGSGAKSPQLH
+139 
-150 DGQRLGKADVESSKI
+150 
-165 QLHKKEMNDF
+165 
-175 FDHLL
+175 
-180 VKRKEQQALSY
+180 
-191 ELHKNIFLQ
+191 
-200 RPVTIGLA
+200 
-208 DDVQADKDKIAELE
+208 
-222 KQLAEAQNVN
+222 
-232 NLRNYMTTAEKGWD
+232 
-246 LLNADIMEPLG
+246 
-257 FNEECRNQFPRDDR
+257 
-271 RIRLQG
+271 
-277 ADMASPI
+277 
-284 NFNQFLEKEKLK
+284 
-296 SNGSNFTDWFRH
+296 
-308 VRIFL
+308 
-313 NGGNL
+313 
-318 QYVLDAPLGDPPAE
+318 
-332 TETDEVKNV
+332 
-341 YATRKTRYSQVQ
+341 
-353 CAILCSLES
+353 
-362 DLQKRFEHHDPH
+362 
-374 ELMKE
+374 
-379 LKTIFETHAAV
+379 
-390 ECYEASKHFFSCM
+390 
-403 MEEGSSIS
+403 
-411 EHMLV
+411 

-456 MQNMNKEF
+456 MQNMNKEL

-537 RNCSKYLADLKSG
+537 RNCSKYLADLKRG
-550 LVKKKKEGISD
+550 LVKKKKE
-561 IHVID
+561 
-566 VYLTSSRS
+566 
-574 STWVFDTG
+574 
-582 SVAHICNSKQEL
+582 
-594 KNKRQLL
+594 
-601 KDEVTMRV
+601 DEVMMRV
-609 GNGSKVNVIAVG
+609 GNGSKVDVIVVG

-635 NNCYYVPALS
+635 NNCYFVPALS

-676 YGRAPQKNGL
+676 YGRAPEKNGL
-686 FLLDLDSSNTHI
+686 FLLDLDSSDTHI
-698 HNIDAKRIKL
+698 HNIDAKQIKL

-725 KRMKKLHTDGLL
+725 KHMKKLHTDGLL

-754 KMTKTPFSGIM
+754 KMTKTPFSGMM

-802 RYGYIYLMKHKSETF
+802 RYGYIYFMKHKSETF

-830 RNKKIKFLRSDRGGE
+830 RNKKIKFLRSDHGGE

-867 GTPQRNGVSEH
+867 GTPQRNGVSER

-899 FWSYALETAAFTL
+899 FWSYALETTAFTL

-1002 TGRKVELD
+1002 TGRKVELYEID
-1010 EIEESLLVDQSSAVP
+1010 ESILVDQSSAVP
-1025 ENVPVPPTP
+1025 EVVPVPPTP

-1045 TSNETATEPRRST
+1045 TSNEETTEPRRST
-1058 RDRATPDWYDPC
+1058 RERATPDWYDPC

-1121 DSRKAVE
+1121 DSRKAIE

-1201 GDIEEELYMV
+1201 GDIEEELYM
-1211 QPKGFVDPKNA
+1211 
-1222 NKVCKLQ
+1222 C
-1229 RSIYGLKQASRS
+1229 
-1241 WNRRFD
+1241 
-1247 KVIKDFG
+1247 
-1254 FIQCH
+1254 
-1259 GEACIYKKVSGSSVA
+1259 
-1274 FLILYVD
+1274 
-1281 DILLIGNDIELLSS
+1281 
-1295 VKGYL
+1295 
-1300 NNSFS
+1300 
-1305 MKDLGEA
+1305 
-1312 SYILG
+1312 
-1317 IKIYRDRS
+1317 
-1325 RRLIGLSQSTYLD
+1325 
-1338 KILKKFRMDESK
+1338 
-1350 KGFLP
+1350 
-1355 MLPGKV
+1355 
-1361 LSKTQG
+1361 
-1367 PATAEERERMSQ
+1367 
-1379 IPYASAVGSIMYA
+1379 
-1392 MLCTRPDI
+1392 
-1400 AHAVSLT
+1400 
-1407 SRYQSDPGMEHWTA
+1407 
-1421 VKNILKYLKRTKDMF
+1421 
-1436 LCYGG
+1436 
-1441 DQELVVTSY
+1441 
-1450 TDASWNTDPD
+1450 
-1460 DSKSQSGYVFILNGA
+1460 
-1475 AVSWASSKQCT
+1475 
-1486 VAKSSTESEY
+1486 
-1496 IAASE
+1496 
-1501 ASSEAVWMKR
+1501 
-1511 FIVELGVVPSALDP
+1511 
-1525 LVIYC
+1525 
-1530 DNMGAIANAQEPR
+1530 
-1543 SHKRLKHIKLRYH
+1543 
-1556 SIREYI
+1556 
-1562 EDGEVKICKVH
+1562 
-1573 TDLNVADPLTKALP
+1573 
-1587 RAKHDQHQNAMGV
+1587 
-1600 REDLTKGYSR
+1600 
-1610 LCGAENT
+1610 
-1617 REKRALR
+1617 
-1624 RAGIRRGNSLPERE
+1624 AGIAM
-1638 IDAIA
+1638 D
-1643 IVIER
+1643 
-1648 DIISTI
+1648 
-1654 IIIISII
+1654 
-1661 YTAITTAAPRHRCIS
+1661 
-1676 MNEVRKKLFTISLSG
+1676 EVRKKLFSISLSG
-1691 KAAHWYKLL
+1691 KAVHWYKLL
-1700 KNGDSIDW
+1700 DNGDSLEW
-1708 EDIVPLFYSKF
+1708 NDIVPRFYSKF

-1758 IHELPGNVIIDNFY
+1758 IHELPGNIIIDNFY
-1772 ARLSFQDK
+1772 AKLSFQDK

-1801 LLDRIQE
+1801 LLNRIQE

-1822 IIYDY
+1822 INYDY

-1849 SQVVA
+1849 SQVAA

-1874 HEPYKDKIDSSVNK
+1874 HEPYKDKIDSSINK

-1896 NVIPEAYIEKT
+1896 HVIPEAYIEKT

-1918 ISSAVNKSEK
+1918 INSAVHKSEK
-1928 KPKEPEEQIK
+1928 KPIEPEEQIK
-1938 IEPAVAI
+1938 VEPAVAI

-1969 SHPNKSKQVSV
+1969 SHPNKSRKASV

-1995 CDIGASVSAIPYEL
+1995 CDIGASISAIPYEL
-2009 YTEIMHEIGSCE
+2009 YTEITHEIGSCE
-2021 LEDIDVV
+2021 LEDILMWLFGWL
-2028 IHLAN
+2028 IEKL
-2033 RETISPIGIVRDVE
+2033 S
-2047 VLCGKIKYPADF
+2047 LQ
-2059 LVLGSAA
+2059 LVL
-2066 SDHCPI
+2066 
-2072 IFGRPFLNTCGAIID
+2072 FETW
-2087 CKKEKI
+2087 
-2093 LTRFAGEPYEFNFS
+2093 
-2107 KFTKTPYKADLPS
+2107 KFY
-2120 NDFKMEQCASI
+2120 
-2131 VLVPNNPLQ
+2131 V
-2140 QHLENSESE
+2140 
-2149 AFRKERDEL
+2149 EL
-2158 EEIFLRQPIL
+2158 YWDIKF
-2168 KHDLPVEDLGTTPPP
+2168 
-2183 KEDPVFD
+2183 
-2190 LKPLPDNLKYAHID
+2190 
-2204 DKKIYPVIISSKLSE
+2204 
-2219 IEEERLLE
+2219 
-2227 ILKKH
+2227 
-2232 RGAIGYTLDDLKG
+2232 
-2245 ISPSICQHA
+2245 
-2254 INMEEDAKPVV
+2254 
-2265 EHQRRLIPK
+2265 
-2274 MKEVV
+2274 
-2279 RNEVLKLLEAGI
+2279 
-2291 IYPIADSRWVSP
+2291 
-2303 VHCVP
+2303 
-2308 KKGGMTVVPNDND
+2308 
-2321 ELIPQRI
+2321 
-2328 VVGYRMCIDFRKVN
+2328 
-2342 KVTKK
+2342 
-2347 DHYPLPFIDQMLERL
+2347 
-2362 SKNTH
+2362 
-2367 FCFLD
+2367 
-2372 GYSGFSQIAVKAKD
+2372 
-2386 QEKTM
+2386 
-2391 FTCPYGT
+2391 
-2398 YAYRRMPFGLCN
+2398 
-2410 APATFQRCM
+2410 
-2419 SAIFHGF
+2419 
-2426 CESIV
+2426 
-2431 EVFMDDFSVYGN
+2431 
-2443 SFDNCLRNLDKVL
+2443 
-2456 QRCEETNLVL
+2456 
-2466 NWEKCHFMVNEGI
+2466 
-2479 VLGHKIS
+2479 

-2561 ALTTAPV
+2561 ALTTAPI

-2587 AVGAVLGQRV
+2587 VVGAVLGQRV
-2597 DKKLNVIHYASK
+2597 NKKLNVIHYASK

-2633 KFRPY
+2633 KFRSY

-2653 RYLMTKKDAKPRLIR
+2653 RYLMQKKDAKPRLIR
-2668 WVLLQEF
+2668 WVLLLQEF
-2675 DLHIIDRKGADNPVA
+2675 DLHIVDRKGADNPVA

-2721 SRESP
+2721 SREALGMRL
-2726 CTMASNNK
+2726 C
-2734 DKEPLKENIQDPELK
+2734 
-2749 KEDAREDEEEVEEAP
+2749 
-2764 QEHQQATVAR
+2764 
-2774 EMKSEA
+2774 
-2780 EGWGNNSKSWNSPP
+2780 
-2794 DMIMSRVEHN
+2794 
-2804 SEMIR
+2804 
-2809 NLTYEI
+2809 
-2815 EDLKELVKKLV
+2815 
-2826 EKNPSPSSPKE
+2826 